1 MLHQLKKSKLFLG
14 GAILCGI
21 LVIVGVLG
29 YAITEDPTP
38 NANQIVPEW
47 SNLGPGT
54 TVYYSQESSPEST
67 PTGSEL
73 GTASESQNSTETP
86 SYLYWALGNPNTPKI
101 IPLKN
106 NPTANPGA
114 GMEANDSAKMVDKV
128 WHSRTFWL
136 GSDRFGRDILSRMII
151 GARISLSIGFFAMIA
166 SLLIGVIIGISSG
179 YYGGKIDA
187 FFSWLITVFWSVPT
201 LLIALGLSMVFGKGY
216 YQVLLAT
223 ALSTWVEVARV
234 VRGQVMSAKEMQYVE
249 AAKALGFS
257 TYRII
262 FNHILPN
269 IMAPVIVISAANFA
283 GAILIE
289 SGLSFLGIGAQPP
302 TPSWGG
308 MINGLLT
315 LRGAWDKVRTDPVLK
330 FMVVAITGYGMA
342 TFEGPMLSLKNVN
355 AIGHFTDWIIA
366 HVHVGAL
373 AWNGFLTFGMIY
385 FLVPKLFKTKL
396 SCVKSP
402 FKW

>member
-54 TVYYSQESSPEST
+54 TVYYSQEASPES
-67 PTGSEL
+67 
-73 GTASESQNSTETP
+73 TP
-86 SYLYWALGNPNTPKI
+86 SYLYWALGNPNTPRI
-101 IPLKN
+101 IPFQGKLGQQNK
-106 NPTANPGA
+106 P
-114 GMEANDSAKMVDKV
+114 EY
-128 WHSRTFWL
+128 HSRTFWL

-234 VRGQVMSAKEMQYVE
+234 VRGQTLQLKQREFIL
-249 AAKALGFS
+249 AAKITGFS
-257 TYRII
+257 NARIM
-262 FNHILPN
+262 FKHILPN
-269 IMAPVIVISAANFA
+269 LKGSLTVLATTNFA
-283 GAILIE
+283 SAILLE
-289 SGLSFLGIGAQPP
+289 AGLGFLGLGVAPP
-302 TPSWGG
+302 TPSWGMMVKENLG
-308 MINGLLT
+308 YL
-315 LRGAWDKVRTDPVLK
+315 VLDNS
-330 FMVVAITGYGMA
+330 Y
-342 TFEGPMLSLKNVN
+342 
-355 AIGHFTDWIIA
+355 
-366 HVHVGAL
+366 L
-373 AWNGFLTFGMIY
+373 A
-385 FLVPKLFKTKL
+385 LVPGIAIMILVMAFNLMSMGLRDALDPYTKN
-396 SCVKSP
+396 S
-402 FKW
+402 